1 MNENKNSTLSVIAL
15 ILSIIGC
22 TFIIG
27 AILAIIDLCKN
38 DGRKKVVSIIALVI
52 SGLWLIAGIIGA
64 FGYKGNDSKD
74 MDNGI
79 NETVTEVSTQSA
91 IDESSTVE
99 EISSEV
105 ATTDSEDA
113 DGASQVIYFK
123 DNVIVVDDY
132 TMKIT
137 DWKIIPV
144 GEKGNEYGKSPVIA
158 FWYDTTNT
166 SGKEIDP
173 TSAWIYIMDAVQDNN
188 PNAVNELS
196 VASLPD
202 DQFLDSQLQKIKK
215 DGTVSN
221 AVAYELTDNETPVEL
236 TAKSSMIGD
245 PIGSMTFDV
254 K

>member
-1 MNENKNSTLSVIAL
+1 MNEKKNSTLSIVAL
-15 ILSIIGC
+15 ILSAIGC
-22 TFIIG
+22 TFVIG

-38 DGRKKVVSIIALVI
+38 DGRKKVLSIIALVL
-52 SGLWLIAGIIGA
+52 SGIWLIIGIVAGANYGD
-64 FGYKGNDSKD
+64 KNTS
-74 MDNGI
+74 DNKN
-79 NETVTEVSTQSA
+79 NELTTTQSA
-91 IDESSTVE
+91 NGLTEESTEAMSDSTE
-99 EISSEV
+99 EALSTEEAQSD
-105 ATTDSEDA
+105 DSNPEK
-113 DGASQVIYFK
+113 YFK

-137 DWKIIPV
+137 DWKVIPV

-173 TSAWIYIMDAVQDNN
+173 TTSWISIMEAVQDND
-188 PNAVNELS
+188 PNAVNELNVS
-196 VASLPD
+196 SLPD

-221 AVAYELTDNETPVEL
+221 AVAYELTDDTTPVEL
-236 TAKSSMIGD
+236 TAKSSLIGD
-245 PIGSMTFDV
+245 PIGSMTFDI

>member
-1 MNENKNSTLSVIAL
+1 MNEKKNSTLSIVAL
-15 ILSIIGC
+15 ILSAIGC
-22 TFIIG
+22 TFVIG

-38 DGRKKVVSIIALVI
+38 DGRKKVLSIIALVL
-52 SGLWLIAGIIGA
+52 SGIWLIIGIVAGANYGD
-64 FGYKGNDSKD
+64 KNTS
-74 MDNGI
+74 DNKT
-79 NETVTEVSTQSA
+79 NELTTTQSA
-91 IDESSTVE
+91 NGLTEESTEAMSDSAE
-99 EISSEV
+99 EALLTEEAQSDNSNPEK
-105 ATTDSEDA
+105 
-113 DGASQVIYFK
+113 YFK

-137 DWKIIPV
+137 DWKVIPV

-173 TSAWIYIMDAVQDNN
+173 TTSWISIMEAVQDND
-188 PNAVNELS
+188 PNAVNELNVS
-196 VASLPD
+196 SLPD

-221 AVAYELTDNETPVEL
+221 AVAYELTDDTTPVEL
-236 TAKSSMIGD
+236 TAKSSLIGD
-245 PIGSMTFDV
+245 PIGSMTFEI